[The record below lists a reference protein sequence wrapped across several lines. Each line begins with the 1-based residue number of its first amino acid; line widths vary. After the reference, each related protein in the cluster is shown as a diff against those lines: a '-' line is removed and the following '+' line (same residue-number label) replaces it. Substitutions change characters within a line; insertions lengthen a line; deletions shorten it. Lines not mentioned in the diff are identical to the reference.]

1 MEEKQWKRLM
11 GQSFGV
17 LLLLLVLCMGF
28 SGGFVREDAY
38 KVKAEAYREEAP
50 VVPNVTPEAEKASLA
65 ENQEIVLQSGNY
77 IRILKE
83 AVKASDIYLTNQYM
97 ERSIQ
102 LRLENVK
109 QSQVSAG
116 QIQRKLGNQIREGK
130 VQKKDSGDLFRK
142 LEIREKKKKNSSVK
156 DVVLEIQLKELYEP
170 ALFETET
177 AYYVTLAH
185 PRDLYDK
192 IVVIDAGHGGNDEGT
207 VAENGKQREKD
218 YTLLV
223 VEQLK
228 DLFDKSGRV
237 KVYYTRLEDRFVS
250 KKDRTNLANDLQA
263 DAFISVHCNAS
274 DPGDTTAN
282 GVESLYSKRKTGTK
296 LSNKNLANILLQNV
310 TNITG
315 NRKRGVIQREKLYL
329 LHHANVPTT
338 IIEIG
343 YMSNKSD
350 MKYLS
355 QKKGRKKIADG
366 IYQGILSAIQ

>member
-296 LSNKNLANILLQNV
+296 LSNKKLANILLQNV